1 MTIAEA
7 AGKCKSLVARVP
19 KDAFILAILLLSASA
34 SFALGYLSGREAG
47 LQVSAGQGTATAAI
61 ITPLPSDGRVVA
73 SKNGTKYYPVMCAG
87 ASRLSSATKITFAS
101 ASAAEAAGY
110 TLATGCKGL

>member
-7 AGKCKSLVARVP
+7 AGKCKSLASRVP

-47 LQVSAGQGTATAAI
+47 LKVSGGQGTAVA
-61 ITPLPSDGRVVA
+61 PLPTDGRVVA
-73 SKNGTKYYPVMCAG
+73 SKNGTKYYPVACAG
-87 ASRLSSATKITFAS
+87 ASRLSGATKMTFAS

-110 TLATGCKGL
+110 TLAAGCKGL